1 MATEHDLQALSPS
14 DRARLERLAESGGRT
29 PLDMLYYV
37 QRDGFEECEECIQ
50 ASMLADQ
57 DIAQGRVIP
66 HDEVMEEAR
75 RMVEFYASR
84 ASNAK

>member
-1 MATEHDLQALSPS
+1 MTCKRCPHPTAPAWSAWPNWE
-14 DRARLERLAESGGRT
+14 GRT